1 VEVQLTGGHTRGH
14 QIVRLQSNKKI
25 AYHLADLLP
34 THVHFNPLWIMA
46 YDNYPL
52 DVISLKQK
60 YEANGIRENAWF
72 TFYHDPAMYACKFDM
87 QGQVVQKIALEAVR
101 KAAAKKKDIPIQKLN
116 VHKDKQISLSCPD
129 CLLVCEISV
138 EKHMGDNHFLTVNC
152 PCGTSYGANLDF
164 RKHYRKDVSIGGF
177 YAAGNADTGW
187 AGAGNLTTMPINC
200 RIKNLSM
207 GGVGFTAL
215 NRVRVQV
222 GDTLKVKFTLDK
234 VPPEIVEKEII
245 VRTIK
250 DNYIGCEFTKES
262 GFNDRTL
269 GFYLMK

>member
-1 VEVQLTGGHTRGH
+1 
-14 QIVRLQSNKKI
+14 
-25 AYHLADLLP
+25 
-34 THVHFNPLWIMA
+34 
-46 YDNYPL
+46 
-52 DVISLKQK
+52 
-60 YEANGIRENAWF
+60 
-72 TFYHDPAMYACKFDM
+72 
-87 QGQVVQKIALEAVR
+87 
-101 KAAAKKKDIPIQKLN
+101 
-116 VHKDKQISLSCPD
+116 
-129 CLLVCEISV
+129 
-138 EKHMGDNHFLTVNC
+138 
-152 PCGTSYGANLDF
+152 
-164 RKHYRKDVSIGGF
+164 
-177 YAAGNADTGW
+177 
-187 AGAGNLTTMPINC
+187 MPINC